1 MTQRWWYQD
10 QKCWHYYSAHCAWLG
25 MCRSSSPRQGDPR
38 YWRQLTVHGANLD
51 QMISPQQRTHYLGK
65 IFSPPSQARWKKTLH
80 SPRQLRSQK
89 EASERRKRPPFLARG
104 NGKGMSLF
112 FEGALLPSMEAGR
125 ARALPVQFTS
135 LSEQRRGFQSRETVH
150 QLPQARTEASL
161 PRAKATTGPK
171 PENPSE
177 EVLRLLNSL
186 PKSNLESLEIKM
198 DLETVK
204 RESQR
209 PVSGR
214 LTHFA
219 TNWEKISNDPW
230 VQETISGS
238 RLEFRCIPQQGSRP
252 GRMHL
257 DAEKSQVLSQE
268 VENLAA
274 KEAIQLVA
282 DDSEGYTSPIF
293 LVPMSDGSWRPVIN
307 LKSLNRYVITHFKM
321 ESIRTVKGLMQR
333 GDWLVKLDLKDAYLT
348 VPIHSSHQKYLRF
361 QWQGQTWE
369 FKVLPFGLSSA
380 PYTFSKLMKP
390 VVSTLRKLGIRSIL
404 YLDDMLIM
412 TRSKEEA
419 RRHLATAMELLVALG
434 FIINLKKSTLSPT
447 QELEFLGFLLNS
459 HNMTI
464 ALPAH
469 KLHAV
474 KKMARRMANQRRT
487 TLQELASLLGMM
499 VAAHPAILPAPLHY
513 RNLESAKSWALQS
526 GHTYEADLEI
536 DPNME
541 SDLRWWLNNSC
552 QHNGRPLQIVQWG
565 LTIESDASKKGWG
578 ASCQGVNTGGPW
590 SVQERTHHIN
600 YLELLAAFLA
610 LKSFASNRRAIS
622 ILLRLDNITA
632 IAFLNRMGGTHSPL
646 LSRLAVEIW
655 NWCIERNLTIHAE
668 HHPGIE
674 NVRADWESRHRTDS
688 SDWRLNRDVFLQLE
702 NKLGPFSIDMF
713 ASRTN
718 AQLPLYCSWK
728 PDPAA
733 VTVDGLSISWKG
745 HHPYMFPPFV
755 LIPRCLSKLQEEK
768 VTATLI
774 APVWPNQI
782 WFPQLLRNL
791 IDLPIL
797 LPPTQDIVTNP
808 EGLTHP
814 MAMKGHLP
822 LAAWPVSGDP
832 TAQKDFRIEL
842 SASSGSHGEGQ
853 LSQRIP
859 VPGDNGIAGVL
870 DRGIDPLSAPVRQIL
885 EFLYEQFEMGKQ
897 YRTINTLRSAISMTH
912 DEVDGTRVGQHPLVS
927 RFLKG
932 VFNCRPPAPRYT
944 TTWDV
949 DVVLSHIKSL
959 PDNEHL
965 SFQLLTH
972 KVVMLMA
979 LTNADRCSD
988 LAALDLCFRS
998 FHGDGVKF
1006 IIPGLTKTRRKGP
1019 LVEAFYSAFPED
1031 PRVCPGASPAML

>member
-1 MTQRWWYQD
+1 
-10 QKCWHYYSAHCAWLG
+10 
-25 MCRSSSPRQGDPR
+25 
-38 YWRQLTVHGANLD
+38 
-51 QMISPQQRTHYLGK
+51 
-65 IFSPPSQARWKKTLH
+65 
-80 SPRQLRSQK
+80 
-89 EASERRKRPPFLARG
+89 
-104 NGKGMSLF
+104 
-112 FEGALLPSMEAGR
+112 
-125 ARALPVQFTS
+125 
-135 LSEQRRGFQSRETVH
+135 
-150 QLPQARTEASL
+150 
-161 PRAKATTGPK
+161 
-171 PENPSE
+171 
-177 EVLRLLNSL
+177 
-186 PKSNLESLEIKM
+186 M
-198 DLETVK
+198 DLEIVK

-209 PVSGR
+209 PVGGR

-219 TNWEKISNDPW
+219 TNWEKISNVPW

-257 DAEKSQVLSQE
+257 DPEKSQVLSQE
-268 VENLAA
+268 VENLAV

-282 DDSEGYTSPIF
+282 NDREGYTSPIF
-293 LVPMSDGSWRPVIN
+293 LVPKSDGSWRPVIN
-307 LKSLNRYVITHFKM
+307 LKSLNRYVITHHFKM

-333 GDWLVKLDLKDAYLT
+333 GDRLIKLDLKDAYLT

-361 QWQGQTWE
+361 QLHGQTWE
-369 FKVLPFGLSSA
+369 FKVLPFGLSKTHEASGVHTEEA
-380 PYTFSKLMKP
+380 GNQINPLPRRYADNGHKQ
-390 VVSTLRKLGIRSIL
+390 GG
-404 YLDDMLIM
+404 
-412 TRSKEEA
+412 SKETPS
-419 RRHLATAMELLVALG
+419 HSSGATSGSSVYNQPEKEHPL
-434 FIINLKKSTLSPT
+434 PT

-464 ALPAH
+464 ALPAC

-487 TLQELASLLGMM
+487 TLRELASLLGMM

-513 RNLESAKSWALQS
+513 KHLESAKSWALRS
-526 GHTYEADLEI
+526 CHTYKADLEI
-536 DPNME
+536 DSNME

-552 QHNGRPLQIVQWG
+552 QHNGRPLQIVQWD

-655 NWCIERNLTIHAE
+655 NCCIERNLTIHAE
-668 HHPGIE
+668 HLPGIE
-674 NVRADWESRHRTDS
+674 NVWADWESRHRTDS
-688 SDWRLNRDVFLQLE
+688 SDWKLNRDVFLQLE
-702 NKLGPFSIDMF
+702 NKLGPFSINMF

-718 AQLPLYCSWK
+718 AQLLLYCSWK

-755 LIPRCLSKLQEEK
+755 LIPCCLSKLQEEK

-791 IDLPIL
+791 IDLLIL

-808 EGLTHP
+808 EGLAHP
-814 MAMKGHLP
+814 MVMKGHLP

-832 TAQKDFRIEL
+832 TTQKDFWIEL

-853 LSQRIP
+853 LSQCIP
-859 VPGDNGIAGVL
+859 VPGDNGIAGLL
-870 DRGIDPLSAPVRQIL
+870 DGHWSTFSPC
-885 EFLYEQFEMGKQ
+885 K
-897 YRTINTLRSAISMTH
+897 TNT
-912 DEVDGTRVGQHPLVS
+912 GVS
-927 RFLKG
+927 VWAVWNG
-932 VFNCRPPAPRYT
+932 
-944 TTWDV
+944 
-949 DVVLSHIKSL
+949 
-959 PDNEHL
+959 
-965 SFQLLTH
+965 
-972 KVVMLMA
+972 
-979 LTNADRCSD
+979 
-988 LAALDLCFRS
+988 
-998 FHGDGVKF
+998 
-1006 IIPGLTKTRRKGP
+1006 
-1019 LVEAFYSAFPED
+1019 
-1031 PRVCPGASPAML
+1031 

>member
-1 MTQRWWYQD
+1 
-10 QKCWHYYSAHCAWLG
+10 
-25 MCRSSSPRQGDPR
+25 
-38 YWRQLTVHGANLD
+38 
-51 QMISPQQRTHYLGK
+51 
-65 IFSPPSQARWKKTLH
+65 
-80 SPRQLRSQK
+80 
-89 EASERRKRPPFLARG
+89 
-104 NGKGMSLF
+104 
-112 FEGALLPSMEAGR
+112 
-125 ARALPVQFTS
+125 
-135 LSEQRRGFQSRETVH
+135 
-150 QLPQARTEASL
+150 
-161 PRAKATTGPK
+161 
-171 PENPSE
+171 
-177 EVLRLLNSL
+177 
-186 PKSNLESLEIKM
+186 M
-198 DLETVK
+198 DLEIVK

-209 PVSGR
+209 PVGGR

-293 LVPMSDGSWRPVIN
+293 LVPKSDGSWRPVIN
-307 LKSLNRYVITHFKM
+307 LKSLNRYVITHHFKM

-412 TRSKEEA
+412 ARSKEEA

-464 ALPAH
+464 ALPTH

-487 TLQELASLLGMM
+487 TLRELASLLGMM

-513 RNLESAKSWALQS
+513 RHLESAKSWALRS
-526 GHTYEADLEI
+526 GNTYEADLEI

-552 QHNGRPLQIVQWG
+552 QHNGRPLQIVQWD

-688 SDWRLNRDVFLQLE
+688 SDWKLNRDVFLQLE

-718 AQLPLYCSWK
+718 AQLLLYCSWK

-755 LIPRCLSKLQEEK
+755 LIPRCLSKLHEEK

-870 DRGIDPLSAPVRQIL
+870 DGALIHFQPL
-885 EFLYEQFEMGKQ
+885 
-897 YRTINTLRSAISMTH
+897 
-912 DEVDGTRVGQHPLVS
+912 
-927 RFLKG
+927 
-932 VFNCRPPAPRYT
+932 
-944 TTWDV
+944 
-949 DVVLSHIKSL
+949 
-959 PDNEHL
+959 
-965 SFQLLTH
+965 
-972 KVVMLMA
+972 
-979 LTNADRCSD
+979 
-988 LAALDLCFRS
+988 
-998 FHGDGVKF
+998 
-1006 IIPGLTKTRRKGP
+1006 
-1019 LVEAFYSAFPED
+1019 
-1031 PRVCPGASPAML
+1031 